1 MRQYLGTPEHTS
13 PLLFL
18 FVMMSKINDARDT
31 QRREELLKVKVRV
44 VVLFFRAMYELC
56 PSLCR
61 MLKTSHVRLVSNK
74 VMELKGTVSDSFES
88 AGVR

>member
-1 MRQYLGTPEHTS
+1 MIQYLGTPEHMS

-61 MLKTSHVRLVSNK
+61 MQKNISRPFSEQQSYGAEGYSLR
-74 VMELKGTVSDSFES
+74 FI
-88 AGVR
+88 